1 MKVKLTHRVL
11 AKLPHAALV
20 LAILCL
26 LTILC
31 FLFPEILTTPEVRR
45 SLPIPLIRQL
55 LQATILTSIFLALV
69 GYLTSKKAKLC
80 FFALLLQII
89 VLFLGGAD
97 VPVKDEFTDARI
109 QLGLDWFVLD
119 IFLLALIFIPLEGI
133 FPLNRLQKIMRPEIK
148 VDLTY
153 FAVGHLGIQLLA
165 VLTQKPAQV
174 WFQSLGAIP
183 WAMTIQKLP
192 IVLQILLALFIS
204 DFIQYWLHRAF
215 HETKLWEFHKIHHS
229 IKTLDWLAGS
239 RLHLVDILIVRTVVY
254 FSILLVGLQS
264 EAFWGYLTVMAM
276 QTVLIHSNLGLNFG
290 PLEHLFATPRYHHWH
305 HHDRPVAYN
314 KNYAVH
320 FPVIDRFF
328 GTQYL
333 PKNEWP
339 TAYGIDEKNY
349 PASYGGQFIYPFRR
363 LLLRLR
369 KR

>member
-1 MKVKLTHRVL
+1 MKAKLTHRVL

-26 LTILC
+26 MTILC

-55 LQATILTSIFLALV
+55 LQGTILTSIFCALA
-69 GYLTSKKAKLC
+69 GYLTTKKAKFCLW
-80 FFALLLQII
+80 ALTLQLI
-89 VLFLGGAD
+89 VLFLGGSD
-97 VPVKDEFTDARI
+97 VPIKDEFSDARF

-165 VLTQKPAQV
+165 ALTQKPAQI
-174 WFQSLGAIP
+174 WFSGLGTIP
-183 WAMTIQKLP
+183 WTTYVQSLP
-192 IVLQILLALFIS
+192 IVLQVLMALFIS

-239 RLHLVDILIVRTVVY
+239 RLHLVDILIVRTIVY
-254 FSILLVGLQS
+254 FSILLVGLKS
-264 EAFWGYLTVMAM
+264 EAFWGYLSVMAM

-290 PLEHLFATPRYHHWH
+290 WLEYVFTTPRYHHWH

-320 FPVIDRFF
+320 FPIIDKIF

-333 PKNEWP
+333 PKKEWP
-339 TAYGIDEKNY
+339 SAYGIEEKNY
-349 PASYGGQFIYPFRR
+349 PNSYLGQLLYPFKK
-363 LLLRLR
+363 LL
-369 KR
+369 K

>member
-1 MKVKLTHRVL
+1 MKAKLAHRIL
-11 AKLPHAALV
+11 AKLPHAALA
-20 LAILCL
+20 LAILCFM
-26 LTILC
+26 TIMC

-55 LQATILTSIFLALV
+55 LQGAILTSIFFALA
-69 GYLTSKKAKLC
+69 GYLTTKKANLC
-80 FFALLLQII
+80 FWALTLQLI
-89 VLFLGGAD
+89 VLLSGGAD
-97 VPVKDEFTDARI
+97 VPIKDEFSDAHF

-133 FPLNRLQKIMRPEIK
+133 FPLHRLQKIMRPGIK

-165 VLTQKPAQV
+165 VLTQKPAQI
-174 WFQSLGAIP
+174 WFQSLGTIP
-183 WAMTIQKLP
+183 WTIYVQNLP
-192 IVLQILLALFIS
+192 IFLQVLLALFIS

-239 RLHLVDILIVRTVVY
+239 RLHLVDILIVRTIVY

-264 EAFWGYLTVMAM
+264 EAFWGYLSVMAM

-290 PLEHLFATPRYHHWH
+290 WLEHVFTTPRYHHWH
-305 HHDRPVAYN
+305 HHDRPIAYN

-320 FPVIDRFF
+320 FPIIDKIF

-333 PKNEWP
+333 PKNKWP
-339 TAYGIDEKNY
+339 SAYGIEEKNY
-349 PASYGGQFIYPFRR
+349 PESYLGQLLYPFKK
-363 LLLRLR
+363 LL
-369 KR
+369 K

>member
-11 AKLPHAALV
+11 TKLPHAALI

-26 LTILC
+26 MTILC
-31 FLFPEILTTPEVRR
+31 FLFPEVLTTPEVRR
-45 SLPIPLIRQL
+45 ALPIPLIRQL
-55 LQATILTSIFLALV
+55 LQWTILTSIFFALT
-69 GYLTSKKAKLC
+69 GYLTSKSAKLC
-80 FFALLLQII
+80 FLALMIQLI
-89 VLFLGGAD
+89 VLFLGGPD
-97 VPVKDEFTDARI
+97 VPVKDEFTDARF

-153 FAVGHLGIQLLA
+153 FAVGHLGIQVLA
-165 VLTQKPAQV
+165 VLTQKPAQI
-174 WFQSLGAIP
+174 WFESLGAIP
-183 WAMTIQKLP
+183 WSATVQALPVFIQ
-192 IVLQILLALFIS
+192 IILALFIS

-264 EAFWGYLTVMAM
+264 EAFWGYLSVMAM

-290 PLEHLFATPRYHHWH
+290 WLEHVITTPRYHHWH

-314 KNYAVH
+314 KNFAVH
-320 FPVIDRFF
+320 FPIIDKLF

-339 TAYGIDEKNY
+339 KAYGIQEKNY
-349 PASYGGQFIYPFRR
+349 PESYLGQFIYP
-363 LLLRLR
+363 LR
-369 KR
+369 KLIK